1 MKRTFE
7 FEHSDDLGREW
18 LNKDNMQWVCDRV
31 SHDAKG
37 NSLIKVVQEI
47 NLIKSKIMGKGTI
60 DTLYLMLMVD
70 STIKKVTKYHAE
82 NRVTKLTKIGKPSK
96 NERQIHLKLT
106 VGKPNYAEREF
117 IKKCKKAGEPFPVR
131 QIQIKRYP
139 KRKKS

>member
-7 FEHSDDLGREW
+7 FEHSDELGPNW
-18 LNKDNMQWVCDRV
+18 LNKENMQWLCNQA

-37 NSLIKVVQEI
+37 NGLIKVTQEV
-47 NLIKSKIMGKGTI
+47 LGRPIMPKGTV
-60 DTLYLMLMVD
+60 DTLYLLIMTD
-70 STIKKVTKYHAE
+70 STIKKVTKYHAPD
-82 NRVTKLTKIGKPSK
+82 RVTKLTKIGKPKK
-96 NERQIHLKLT
+96 NERQIHFKLT

-139 KRKKS
+139 TR